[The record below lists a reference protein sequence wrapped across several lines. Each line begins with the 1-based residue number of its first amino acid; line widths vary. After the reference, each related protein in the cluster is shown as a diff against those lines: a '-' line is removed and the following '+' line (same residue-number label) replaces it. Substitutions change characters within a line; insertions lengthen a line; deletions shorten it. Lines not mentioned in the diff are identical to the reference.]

1 MGRMAAVKPEGK
13 LVYLAFFAILFSLL
27 FSRLCS
33 AGGVNDSEQGV
44 VAAAGGTF
52 EWEGN
57 TYRAKQGYIDSLVAY
72 LSGDDVDLDAADC
85 QAAIQKMYEN
95 IGRGVAEGY
104 LVRTDSQNES
114 GAVASGSEA
123 GGAEPGKQADGAGS
137 GSEAGG
143 TKPEYQPAGTEFE
156 NNSAETEPEP
166 TSLPAGTVCQTQT
179 PYAVYNP
186 LSFQTESL
194 IDRTAWQPY
203 SWIIG
208 KTWLFGNGISDSRLT
223 AERWSVPYVGIERI
237 IYTVCILLASLIL
250 KAGFELW
257 RKKRRVKF
265 FGITKKAV
273 FAASAFGWAVIM
285 GTLALY
291 LSVMHRDAA
300 VNLVERTAFYEDTAR
315 TVEADRKEIAGL
327 LGLPGLFPE
336 DGTLYSKAMIQA
348 RQQTIAALNQT
359 ESTPDYG
366 VLLDGFEA
374 AVRGRTGDKAAS
386 LLTVCLE
393 KRYEKLLVWD
403 GASWWIEESAHFN
416 RFVRRVFIPA
426 TFLLLASNGFLILSH
441 THRYRGVR
449 SCAYSLAC
457 PAFLFLL
464 ISAVLWLLAITGVL
478 WGNRTGA
485 DEFTRLGLQNL
496 ALIGMGV
503 GAIAACISKGVL
515 EAARYLKKN
524 K

>member
-1 MGRMAAVKPEGK
+1 MKPEGK
-13 LVYLAFFAILFSLL
+13 LAYLAFFAILFSLL

-33 AGGVNDSEQGV
+33 AGGLNDSEQGV
-44 VAAAGGTF
+44 VAAAGGIF
-52 EWEGN
+52 EWEGH

-85 QAAIQKMYEN
+85 QTAIQKMYEN

-123 GGAEPGKQADGAGS
+123 SGADPG
-137 GSEAGG
+137 
-143 TKPEYQPAGTEFE
+143 YQSAGTESE
-156 NNSAETEPEP
+156 NNPAETEPEP
-166 TSLPAGTVCQTQT
+166 TSLPVGTVCQTQT

-186 LSFQTESL
+186 LPFQTESL

-203 SWIIG
+203 SRIIG
-208 KTWLFGNGISDSRLT
+208 KTWLFGNGISDRHLT
-223 AERWSVPYVGIERI
+223 AERWSIPYAGIERI
-237 IYTVCILLASLIL
+237 IDTVCILLVSLIL
-250 KAGFELW
+250 KAGFDLW

-265 FGITKKAV
+265 LGITKKAV

-336 DGTLYSKAMIQA
+336 DGTLYGKAMIQA

-374 AVRGRTGDKAAS
+374 AVRGRIGDKAAS

-416 RFVRRVFIPA
+416 RFVRRAFIPA
-426 TFLLLASNGFLILSH
+426 VFLLLASNGFLIVSH

-457 PAFLFLL
+457 SAFLFLL
-464 ISAVLWLLAITGVL
+464 ISAVLWLLVITGVL

-496 ALIGMGV
+496 ALTGMGA
-503 GAIAACISKGVL
+503 GTIAACISKGVL